1 MRTMITSVFVSVLL
15 VGFTGTVVGWGSP
28 APFSAEPKCA
38 GQLEG
43 TECWMA
49 LANHPEC
56 CVWNPN
62 LQPDETVTWTAE
74 CSGGLAQGTGTL
86 TWVLGSGKRVDKGLL
101 QDGKRHDRWVESSA
115 NGTVREGSYVDGKRH
130 GRWVWRYA
138 NGTVRNEGSYVD
150 GKEHGHWVESD
161 PYGGVWEGTYVDGKQ
176 HGHWVER
183 NASGTV
189 REGSYVDGKEH
200 GHWVFR
206 DAWGERVVEGPFV
219 DGEQHGRWV
228 FRWADGTVWNEEIY
242 VNGELQ

>member
-1 MRTMITSVFVSVLL
+1 MRTMSTSVFVSVLL

-38 GQLEG
+38 GQLAG

-56 CVWNPN
+56 YVWNPN

-74 CSGGLAQGTGTL
+74 CSGGLTQGTGTL
-86 TWVLGSGKRVDKGLL
+86 TWVLSSGKRVDKGLL
-101 QDGKRHDRWVESSA
+101 QDGKQHGHWVESSP
-115 NGTVREGSYVDGKRH
+115 NGTVREGSYVDGKRY

-138 NGTVRNEGSYVD
+138 NGTVR
-150 GKEHGHWVESD
+150 
-161 PYGGVWEGTYVDGKQ
+161 T
-176 HGHWVER
+176 
-183 NASGTV
+183 
-189 REGSYVDGKEH
+189 EGSYVDGKEH

-206 DAWGERVVEGPFV
+206 DAWSERAVEGPFV

-228 FRWADGTVWNEEIY
+228 FRWADGTVWNEETY
-242 VNGELQ
+242 VNGKLQ